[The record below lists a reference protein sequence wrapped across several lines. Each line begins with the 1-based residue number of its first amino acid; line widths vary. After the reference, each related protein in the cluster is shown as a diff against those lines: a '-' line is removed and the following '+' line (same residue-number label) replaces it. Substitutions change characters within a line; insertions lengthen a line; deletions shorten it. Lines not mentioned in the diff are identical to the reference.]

1 MSKPPRLDLLV
12 RRRTRILSEH
22 LEGALSGDARAVHH
36 ARVATRRLREVVPVV
51 STGLTH
57 VDVRTLKRGLRRITR
72 ALGPVRE
79 LDVALETLEEFA
91 SQSAVGEDA
100 VSRVSDALEEQR
112 EQRRSEM
119 QHRLRPR
126 RLERVN
132 ERAEALAQALHEAPP
147 SSLWAGALTVRLES
161 RGLALRSAID
171 EAGALYSP
179 DRLHAVRIAVK
190 KLRYG
195 LELAGDARIVRTGA
209 MVTRLKNF
217 QDLLG
222 RLHDLEVLAE
232 RTRAAE
238 HQTDSAIE
246 ASGLRH
252 LVEALELECRQLHA
266 EYLRRQVTLIRLV
279 DSVLDQSVPKIG
291 AVAAMA
297 FADSV

>member
-12 RRRTRILSEH
+12 RRRTRILAEH
-22 LEGALSGDARAVHH
+22 LDGALSGDARAVHQ
-36 ARVATRRLREVVPVV
+36 ARVATRRLREVIPVV

-57 VDVRTLKRGLRRITR
+57 VDVRKLKRGLRRVTR

-79 LDVALETLEEFA
+79 ADVALETLDEFS
-91 SQSAVGEDA
+91 SQATISEGAA
-100 VSRVSDALEEQR
+100 SRVAELLEERR
-112 EQRRSEM
+112 EQRRSDM

-126 RLERVN
+126 RLERIN
-132 ERAEALAQALHEAPP
+132 ERAEALARTLYEAAP

-161 RGLALRSAID
+161 RGLTLRSAID
-171 EAGALYSP
+171 EAGALYST

-195 LELAGDARIVRTGA
+195 LELAGDTRIVRTGA

-222 RLHDLEVLAE
+222 RLHDLEMLAE
-232 RTRAAE
+232 YTRTTE
-238 HQTDSAIE
+238 NTSGPSDT
-246 ASGLRH
+246 SGLQH
-252 LVEALELECRQLHA
+252 LIESLERECRHLHA
-266 EYLRRQVTLIRLV
+266 EYVRRQATLIRLV
-279 DSVLDQSVPKIG
+279 DSVLDEAVPKIG
-291 AVAAMA
+291 AVASME